1 MAHLLSLSLGK
12 LSALICHEEDE
23 MRQRELK
30 KLKAM
35 VGMLTYRQRREL
47 KEALAAEDE
56 TSACVGVIEAQTGQ
70 RPCPHCASGH
80 VVRNGSASGWQRY
93 KCRDCRRT
101 FNALTATPLARL
113 RQKSKWLTQVD
124 VLRDGVSIT
133 RAARRLEVARSTAF
147 RWRHRFMA
155 FPRTVQAQFLV
166 GIAEA
171 DETFFLHSRK
181 GQRGLDRKP
190 RRRGGSAA
198 KRGLSKEQVPVLVA
212 RDRSTATANIILEAD
227 SKAHLVA
234 ALKPL
239 LPWDTIL
246 CTDGSSVLAA
256 AVKEIGVAHRPVN
269 VSAGQ
274 RVIAGVYH
282 IQNVNAYDSRLKNWM
297 RRFHGVATKYL
308 DSYLG
313 WFRTLDRSA
322 TTGLSPASWLAL
334 ASGQRSVIT

>member
-1 MAHLLSLSLGK
+1 
-12 LSALICHEEDE
+12 

-30 KLKAM
+30 RLKAM
-35 VGMLTYRQRREL
+35 VAKLTFAQRREL
-47 KEALAAEDE
+47 MDELGTDAEAAA
-56 TSACVGVIEAQTGQ
+56 SVGIIEAQGKEAG
-70 RPCPHCASGH
+70 CPHCGNGH
-80 VVRNGSASGWQRY
+80 VVRNGSASGLQRY
-93 KCRDCRRT
+93 KCRICGRT
-101 FNALTATPLARL
+101 FNALTGTPLARL
-113 RQKSKWLTQVD
+113 RQKSKWIVQAE
-124 VLRDGVSIT
+124 VLRDGMTIT
-133 RAARRLEVARSTAF
+133 QAAKRLKVARSTAF

-155 FPRTVQAQFLV
+155 VPKTIQAQSLA

-190 RRRGGSAA
+190 RRRGGRAA

-212 RDRSTATANIILEAD
+212 RDRSGATANIILAAD
-227 SKAHLVA
+227 GKVDLVA

-239 LPWDTIL
+239 LPSDTIL

-256 AVKEIGVAHRPVN
+256 AVKEIGVTHRPVN
-269 VSAGQ
+269 VSAGR

-282 IQNVNAYDSRLKNWM
+282 IQNVNAFDSRLKNWI

-313 WFRTLDRSA
+313 WFRTLDRSSSP
-322 TTGLSPASWLAL
+322 GLQPASLLAL
-334 ASGQRSVIT
+334 ALNSRAVLN

>member
-1 MAHLLSLSLGK
+1 
-12 LSALICHEEDE
+12 

-35 VGMLTYRQRREL
+35 VGKLTYGQRREVM
-47 KEALAAEDE
+47 EELAGEDE
-56 TSACVGVIEAQTGQ
+56 AAACIGVIEAQGKQ
-70 RPCPHCASGH
+70 RPCPHCGSEQ
-80 VVRNGSASGWQRY
+80 VVRNGSASGLQRY

-101 FNALTATPLARL
+101 FNALTETPLARL
-113 RQKSKWLTQVD
+113 RHKTKWLAQAE
-124 VLRDGVSIT
+124 VLRDGVTIT
-133 RAARRLEVARSTAF
+133 QAARRLKVARSTAF
-147 RWRHRFMA
+147 RWRHRFLA
-155 FPRTVQAQFLV
+155 VPKSVQAQSLV

-181 GQRGLDRKP
+181 GQRDLDRKP

-212 RDRSTATANIILEAD
+212 RDRSAATATIILDAD
-227 SKAHLVA
+227 SKANLVA

-239 LPWDTIL
+239 LPSDTIL

-256 AVKEIGVAHRPVN
+256 AAKKIGVTHRPIN

-282 IQNVNAYDSRLKNWM
+282 IQNVNAYDSRLKNWI

-313 WFRTLDRSA
+313 WFRTLDRSPL
-322 TTGLSPASWLAL
+322 TGLVPVSLLAL
-334 ASGQRSVIT
+334 AIERTPILN